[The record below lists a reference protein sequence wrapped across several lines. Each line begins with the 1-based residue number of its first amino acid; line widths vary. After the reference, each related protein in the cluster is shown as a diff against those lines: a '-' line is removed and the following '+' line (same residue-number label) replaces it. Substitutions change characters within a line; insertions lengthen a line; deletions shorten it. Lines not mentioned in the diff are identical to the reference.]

1 MERWAAG
8 PVAPVVVD
16 DAPVQQV
23 AQPRPDLYK
32 IPTPTLCLGDG
43 GPYYANSVVVAKGL
57 KPGDVVVA
65 EGQIRVQPGA
75 PVKVVKVVPAMK
87 D

>member
-1 MERWAAG
+1 MPLSASGDSVTVIRGRTPRKEGKADV
-8 PVAPVVVD
+8 VAVTTG
-16 DAPVQQV
+16 
-23 AQPRPDLYK
+23 RR
-32 IPTPTLCLGDG
+32 IGD
-43 GPYYANSVVVAKGL
+43 SVVVAKGL